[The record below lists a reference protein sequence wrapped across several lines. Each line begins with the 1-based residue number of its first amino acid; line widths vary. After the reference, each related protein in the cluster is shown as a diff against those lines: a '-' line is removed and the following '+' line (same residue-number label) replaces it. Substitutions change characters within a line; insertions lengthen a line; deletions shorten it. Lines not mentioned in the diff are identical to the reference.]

1 MFDRFLLFALSV
13 LCFFACNKNTTSNSE
28 SELLNYSVEILDSL
42 VLDYLGQVYLQDIS
56 PDGSK
61 FLAYDQPTKTFL
73 VFGNN
78 GEIISELTLNGE
90 GPGKYGDYHIGKPV
104 FIDEK
109 SFLVLSD
116 KGHFRYDLEGRLIK
130 HYGPDFHGR
139 SRFIVSSGKNTVKI
153 GKEKVV
159 SWFQGR
165 SDDLGFSIQRQ
176 IQSRQ
181 LEMLNLATGEYEPI
195 VPFPKES
202 MFSSNSH
209 LFHDVHTRPI
219 LASSKEELYVSFSSE
234 PKIFTYSG
242 AVFEAPKSIVSLP
255 FEVFHQAEGVE
266 QDMGDGAFDLTD
278 FYYGQIRHLEYVSD
292 NRFLIAYAEGVPHE
306 EVKSLHEQYKDNMR
320 SFFEEIRKIN
330 KEHLRVWD
338 GRQLSNDLEVPEYF
352 GLLAKVNGDDV
363 WYDVDFQKREND
375 YTVFYKIKLIQ
386 E

>member
-1 MFDRFLLFALSV
+1 M
-13 LCFFACNKNTTSNSE
+13 
-28 SELLNYSVEILDSL
+28 EILDSL
-42 VLDYLGQVYLQDIS
+42 VLDYMGQVYLQDIS

-90 GPGKYGDYHIGKPV
+90 GPGKYGDYHISKPV
-104 FIDEK
+104 FLDEE

-116 KGHFRYDLEGRLIK
+116 NGHFRYDLEGRLIK
-130 HYGPDFHGR
+130 HYGPDFHGG
-139 SRFIVSSGKNTVKI
+139 SRFIVSSGRNTVKI
-153 GKEKVV
+153 EGEKVV

-165 SDDLGFSIQRQ
+165 SNDLGFSIQRQ
-176 IQSRQ
+176 IESRQ
-181 LEMLNLATGEYEPI
+181 LEMLNLGTGEYEPI

-202 MFSSNSH
+202 MFSSKSH

-219 LASSKEELYVSFSSE
+219 LASSKEALYVSFSSE

-242 AVFEAPKSIVSLP
+242 AGFGAPKSIVSLP

-266 QDMGDGAFDLTD
+266 QDMGDGAFDITD
-278 FYYGQIRHLEYVSD
+278 FYYGQIRTLDYIAD
-292 NRFLIAYAEGVPHE
+292 NRFLIAYAEGLPIE
-306 EVKSLHEQYKDNMR
+306 EVKSLHEQYKDDMR
-320 SFFEEIRKIN
+320 KFFEEIRKIN

-338 GRQLSNDLEVPEYF
+338 GQQLSKDLEVPEYF
-352 GLLAKVNGDDV
+352 GLLAKVDGEEL
-363 WYDVDFQKREND
+363 WYDLDYQKREND
-375 YTVFYKIKLIQ
+375 YTVFYKVKLIQ